1 MSTLIQKVTILLF
14 IPLFWVSF
22 IIISFLT
29 LLFQLLQVNKI
40 RAYFRKGQTMAVLY
54 LEVFPSINAGYK
66 YRSGCWV
73 SILNEKGFKAKVASI
88 FKLDRHIK
96 FINQPHFLSLYFLAF
111 CWKRFFQCLSAFNYD
126 LVVVR
131 RELLIFND
139 YGNLFMEKFLRS
151 INNKL
156 VLDFDDDI
164 SASKHEPRQLSFYGK
179 LMLETPD
186 KFYQSIKQYHY
197 FMTGTKYLKD
207 KYVPAS
213 NSIDPSRVFIL
224 PTLVNYNR
232 YPPKKYDLN
241 KKKLTFGWI
250 GSPNNYLYLP
260 MVLEPLNKLSE
271 KYDFEFIIIAGK
283 PFEYRTRFDLKQ
295 YQWSLKNELSLLH
308 QIDVG
313 VMPLHDN
320 LISRGKSGFKLIQYM
335 GCGIVSI
342 ASGITVINE
351 IIDDKVDGFIVRDES
366 EWYNVL
372 EEVIN
377 SKSKFTQLGYKAF
390 EKIKNNYSFDAYT
403 EKYINFMKFVKVN
416 T

>member
-1 MSTLIQKVTILLF
+1 MSTLIQKVTTLLF

-73 SILNEKGFKAKVASI
+73 SILNEKGFKAKAASI

-96 FINQPHFLSLYFLAF
+96 FINPPNFLPLYFLAL

-131 RELLIFND
+131 RELLLFND
-139 YGNLFMEKFLRS
+139 YGSLFMEKFLNS

-156 VLDFDDDI
+156 ILDFDDDI
-164 SASKHEPRQLSFYGK
+164 SAAKHEPRKLSCYGK
-179 LMLETPD
+179 IMLETPD
-186 KFYQSIKQYHY
+186 KFLQSIKQYRY
-197 FMTGTKYLKD
+197 FTPGTNYLNQL
-207 KYVPAS
+207 YLSGINPAH
-213 NSIDPSRVFIL
+213 IFVL

-232 YPPKKYDLN
+232 YPPKTYDS
-241 KKKLTFGWI
+241 KKKKVTFGWI
-250 GSPNNYLYLP
+250 GSPNNYFYLP

-271 KYDFEFIIIAGK
+271 KYEVEFILIGGKPYNYNTKFEF
-283 PFEYRTRFDLKQ
+283 LQ
-295 YQWSLKNELSLLH
+295 YQWSLDDEITLLH
-308 QIDVG
+308 KIDVG
-313 VMPLHDN
+313 LMPLTDN
-320 LISRGKSGFKLIQYM
+320 EVSRGKGGFKLIQYM
-335 GCGIVSI
+335 GCGLVSI
-342 ASGITVINE
+342 ASAVTVNNE
-351 IIDDKVDGFIVRDES
+351 IVENKVNGFLVYDDSHWQD
-366 EWYNVL
+366 VL
-372 EEVIN
+372 EEVIKAQDQF
-377 SKSKFTQLGYKAF
+377 KSIGHAAF
-390 EKIKNNYSFDAYT
+390 EKIRDHYSFDAYSD
-403 EKYINFMKFVKVN
+403 KYINFMKFVKVN